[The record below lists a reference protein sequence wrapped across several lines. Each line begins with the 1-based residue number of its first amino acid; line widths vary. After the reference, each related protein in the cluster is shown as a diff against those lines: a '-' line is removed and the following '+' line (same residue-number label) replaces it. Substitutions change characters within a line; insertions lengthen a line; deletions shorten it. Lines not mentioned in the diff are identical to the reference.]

1 MERFR
6 PIPWGIKLTGFA
18 SYIFF
23 SLIKGQVNWLL
34 LKTDWK
40 KKIVYKN
47 KNVGLLSI
55 YHLRGRRHGLNK
67 RAQFNVIF
75 FYFIL
80 AARLQV
86 LISRNKCSFSIL
98 NEIKSVQCVL
108 RALNHSHI
116 SVRTLGRRLF
126 VLG

>member
-6 PIPWGIKLTGFA
+6 PIPWGIKLAGFA

-23 SLIKGQVNWLL
+23 SLIKGQVNGLL

-47 KNVGLLSI
+47 KNMGLLSV
-55 YHLRGRRHGLNK
+55 YHLRGRRNGLNK
-67 RAQFNVIF
+67 AHSLTLFF

-86 LISRNKCSFSIL
+86 LINFS
-98 NEIKSVQCVL
+98 KQM
-108 RALNHSHI
+108 
-116 SVRTLGRRLF
+116 F
-126 VLG
+126 VFYT